1 MRFFCA
7 LLGAAAIHLAL
18 GALFVLCLDRGAD
31 LEESARLDVS
41 AIELSLTEIEND
53 SAKPVVSTPP
63 VEVRKLPADENF
75 KSPAPDK
82 SSMDMPSDPPVIEPL
97 AIPGAE
103 MPAPPKMDIPEAAR
117 PLAKKSETEEK
128 PESSRPD
135 KTESNPE
142 ISAPVQARVDVMPK
156 LRRSIKPKYPKVS
169 RERGE
174 EGRIRL
180 RLEINA
186 KGLVEGVEIIAS
198 TGFKLLDDAAVK
210 AVRSAEFIPAR
221 LAGEPVFSKAEIS
234 LEFKLN

>member
-1 MRFFCA
+1 
-7 LLGAAAIHLAL
+7 
-18 GALFVLCLDRGAD
+18 
-31 LEESARLDVS
+31 
-41 AIELSLTEIEND
+41 
-53 SAKPVVSTPP
+53 
-63 VEVRKLPADENF
+63 
-75 KSPAPDK
+75 
-82 SSMDMPSDPPVIEPL
+82 MDMPSDPPVIEPL

-117 PLAKKSETEEK
+117 TLAKKSKTEEK

>member
-18 GALFVLCLDRGAD
+18 GALFVLCLDRGAS

-41 AIELSLTEIEND
+41 AIELSLTESEND

-63 VEVRKLPADENF
+63 VEVRTLSADENF

-82 SSMDMPSDPPVIEPL
+82 SSMDIPLDPPVIEPL
-97 AIPGAE
+97 AVPGAE

-117 PLAKKSETEEK
+117 PLAKKSGTEEK

-135 KTESNPE
+135 KTESNPG

-156 LRRSIKPKYPKVS
+156 LRRSIKPKYPIVS

-186 KGLVEGVEIIAS
+186 KGLVEGVEIISS
-198 TGFKLLDDAAVK
+198 TGFKLLDAAAVE
-210 AVRSAEFIPAR
+210 AVKSAEFIPAR
-221 LAGEPVFSKAEIS
+221 LAGESVSSKAEIS